1 MVMGTGTEDET
12 AFCFEGNWKS
22 FARIAFGNLL
32 LTIVTLGIYRFW
44 GITRERKYL
53 WSQTRFIDDRLEWQ
67 GTGFELFLGFAMA
80 VAILF
85 LPVIGLQFLA
95 QALLLQGQAGL
106 AGLVFLLLYFAILYV
121 TGLAIFRGL
130 RYRLSRTF
138 WHGIR
143 GGSDDQGFGYAFSFV
158 WKSIAGM
165 LVLGLLTPWSMTSLW
180 AQRWNQMSFGPHR
193 FESGPEWKDLMG
205 RFLLIYLVPVAAIIV
220 AVVLGFMG
228 AAGVSRSSMGG
239 MAALVVGAIYIGMP
253 LVALAYYAKFFR
265 TMIGTLSLSTLDF
278 HFTARTSAWL
288 LLFLGNVAMVI
299 GLFLL
304 ALIPVAALGLT
315 SVVQGG
321 PQALAENR
329 GLVIAIVA
337 LMLIP
342 FGMTSALIRYRSWAF
357 FIRHLEASGEV
368 DLADLTQSQTRA
380 PRQGEGLLDTLDVGA
395 I

>member
-1 MVMGTGTEDET
+1 MGIGNQDET

-22 FARIAFGNLL
+22 FARIALGNLF
-32 LTIVTLGIYRFW
+32 LTIVTLGFYRFW

-67 GTGFELFLGFAMA
+67 GTGFELFLGFVMA
-80 VAILF
+80 VVILF

-95 QALLLQGQAGL
+95 QALVLQGKVGAAG
-106 AGLVFLLLYFAILYV
+106 AVFLLFYFAILFV

-143 GGSDDQGFGYAFSFV
+143 GGSDDQGFGYAVSSM
-158 WKSIAGM
+158 WKPIVGM
-165 LVLGLLTPWSMTSLW
+165 MALGLMVPWSMTSLW
-180 AQRWNQMSFGPHR
+180 AERWNKMSFGPHR
-193 FESGPEWKDLMG
+193 FESGPEWSSLMG
-205 RFLLIYLVPVAAIIV
+205 RYLLIYLVPVAAIVLAVILGV
-220 AVVLGFMG
+220 AG
-228 AAGVSRSSMGG
+228 AGGASRATMGG
-239 MAALVVGAIYIGMP
+239 AVALVIGAIYIGIP
-253 LVALAYYAKFFR
+253 LVMLAFYAKFFR
-265 TMIGTLSLSTLDF
+265 TMIGSLSLSTLDF
-278 HFTARTSAWL
+278 HFTARTSAWF

-304 ALIPVAALGLT
+304 ALIPAAALGLT
-315 SVVQGG
+315 SALQGG
-321 PQALAENR
+321 AEALAENR
-329 GLVIAIVA
+329 GLIIVTAA

-342 FGMTSALIRYRSWAF
+342 FGMISALIRYRSWSF
-357 FIRHLEASGEV
+357 FIRHLEATGEV